1 MVSSSMHAISSA
13 QGTALLLAIQLR
25 GGFSQVFPVIK
36 PKHSQFL
43 QFCERFISI
52 TTFNMQYPPTISRTC
67 QKFALLSL
75 SDDPVT
81 CDIKTDQESLS
92 LPNWEEEDELLL
104 WKCIALHKP
113 ESAALLTVSIEDE
126 CRSPSARKTK
136 VSKNQFTSILSNSK
150 TECADLTQLTFRS
163 SLTSRRFPIMGKG
176 GLRRLQNSK
185 LFTKSKATMR
195 KATAAETENKPASME
210 KFVTILGPLTAP
222 YQQPY

>member
-1 MVSSSMHAISSA
+1 MISTSLKSLILQNSVIVGDSTVRRFFTGFSGHQTEAFEISSV
-13 QGTALLLAIQLR
+13 LR
-25 GGFSQVFPVIK
+25 KIHFNY
-36 PKHSQFL
+36 HS
-43 QFCERFISI
+43 
-52 TTFNMQYPPTISRTC
+52 MQYPTTISRTC
-67 QKFALLSL
+67 QKFALMSL

-136 VSKNQFTSILSNSK
+136 ANDSKNQFTSILSNSK

-185 LFTKSKATMR
+185 LFSKSKATMR
-195 KATAAETENKPASME
+195 KATAAETENKPVGME
-210 KFVTILGPLTAP
+210 K
-222 YQQPY
+222 